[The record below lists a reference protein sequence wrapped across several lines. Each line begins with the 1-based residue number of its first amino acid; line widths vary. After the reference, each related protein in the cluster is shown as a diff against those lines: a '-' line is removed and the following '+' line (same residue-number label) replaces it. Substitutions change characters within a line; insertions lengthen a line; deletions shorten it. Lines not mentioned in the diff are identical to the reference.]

1 MMHWLEFK
9 PQLWTCSSH
18 PLPFHSLP
26 VAPVAM
32 PQRHQREMEKSAR
45 ATKLT
50 AKLWA
55 ILILACGLAWLTTTT
70 QAMGMATRSQ
80 LALGWLALA
89 AEDPMALFATES
101 EFWASLL
108 VSGLHCCLKVT
119 KDQTHRPHVQRSL
132 STPLRVSLGSRGS
145 IPSEQCPSSSTQ
157 GSLCLFPWTTDIFSI
172 GKLSR
177 IPSGT

>member
-26 VAPVAM
+26 VAPM

-80 LALGWLALA
+80 LALG
-89 AEDPMALFATES
+89 
-101 EFWASLL
+101 
-108 VSGLHCCLKVT
+108 
-119 KDQTHRPHVQRSL
+119 
-132 STPLRVSLGSRGS
+132 
-145 IPSEQCPSSSTQ
+145 
-157 GSLCLFPWTTDIFSI
+157 
-172 GKLSR
+172 
-177 IPSGT
+177 